1 MTREE
6 FLNSMADLV
15 ELPRGALKGPEQ
27 LNAIEQ
33 WNSLAM
39 ISFIALADANN
50 RVSLSP
56 RQMMKCTTVSDL
68 LQIAKVDP

>member
-6 FLNSMADLV
+6 FLNSMADIV
-15 ELPRGALKGPEQ
+15 EVPRGTLKGPEP
-27 LNAIEQ
+27 LNAIEH
-33 WNSLAM
+33 WDSLAM
-39 ISFIALADANN
+39 VSFIALADSNN

-68 LQIAKVDP
+68 LQIANVDP